1 MKLSNELKPGAYYRT
16 FCSAL
21 YLAVAADS
29 DVWLK
34 RALVLSENL
43 SDQDIDSA
51 KLHVKKLLRNGGK
64 L

>member
-1 MKLSNELKPGAYYRT
+1 MKLSNELNPGAYYRT

-21 YLAVAADS
+21 YLAVAAES
-29 DVWLK
+29 NVWLK

-43 SDQDIDSA
+43 SDQDIHRA